1 MSNHLSGGKVNI
13 ALLQDHLRKKILYLI
28 DKCNGPKAIVW
39 DEALAG
45 PVGLIC
51 KYKILLDHDV
61 SRMYPLKFGKLP
73 VTNVNNIIFISRPQ
87 IHLMD
92 MIADIVHE
100 EERSGIRKYCYL
112 FFIPRRSQL
121 CEKRLKTKGVFGN
134 FSLIEDLP
142 CDIFP
147 FDSDV
152 LSMEVETTFKE
163 FYLEKDPTSL
173 YQAAQAIM
181 TLQELYGVIPKVTG
195 KGAAASHVWKLLG
208 RLDLEPRTYPS
219 TSHIDHLILLDR
231 TVDLLTPLATQL
243 TYEGLI
249 DELFEIKN
257 TTAHFPSEN
266 FDTEDEKDI
275 MSDKKQ
281 VILNSADELF
291 AEIRDKNFLAV
302 GAVLSKRAN
311 MIKSELEERSG
322 MGSVEQM
329 KVLVAKL
336 PHILAIKKS
345 LGIHTPIA
353 ELIKQVTDSS
363 EFLDSLQLEQE
374 LMLGVDTDK
383 IQSHIEDC
391 IAHEQPLIKVLRLI
405 CLQSATNSGLKQKV
419 LEYYKREIIHT
430 YGFEHILLLTN
441 LEDAG
446 LLKVQ
451 QGSRS
456 YTVLRKTLR
465 LTVEDGSE
473 VAPVDINYVHSIYA
487 PLSVRL
493 VQHIVR
499 NGGWGNLTDV
509 LSLLPGPNLDV
520 TQPGPYSQ
528 NRRRASVGSQTSSI
542 NDSPK
547 VVLVFFLG
555 GCTYAEISALRFL
568 SQQEDSNVEFVVATT
583 KLING
588 NNFIKSLIDPIES

>member
-1 MSNHLSGGKVNI
+1 
-13 ALLQDHLRKKILYLI
+13 
-28 DKCNGPKAIVW
+28 
-39 DEALAG
+39 
-45 PVGLIC
+45 
-51 KYKILLDHDV
+51 
-61 SRMYPLKFGKLP
+61 MYPLKFGKLP

-121 CEKRLKTKGVFGN
+121 CEKRLKTKGVYGN

-152 LSMEVETTFKE
+152 LSMEVETTFKD

-219 TSHIDHLILLDR
+219 TSQIDHLILLDR

-363 EFLDSLQLEQE
+363 DFLDSLQLEQE

-405 CLQSATNSGLKQKV
+405 CMQSATNSGLKQKV
-419 LEYYKREIIHT
+419 LDYYKREIIHT
-430 YGFEHILLLTN
+430 YGFQHILTLTN

-520 TQPGPYSQ
+520 TQPGPHSQ

-555 GCTYAEISALRFL
+555 GCTYSEISALRFL

-588 NNFIKSLIDPIES
+588 NNFIKSLIDPI

>member
-13 ALLQDHLRKKILYLI
+13 ALLQDHLRKQILYLI

-121 CEKRLKTKGVFGN
+121 CEKRLKTKGVYGN
-134 FSLIEDLP
+134 FNLIEDLP

-152 LSMEVETTFKE
+152 LSMEVETTFKD
-163 FYLEKDPTSL
+163 FHLEKDPTSL
-173 YQAAQAIM
+173 YQAAQAIF

-195 KGAAASHVWKLLG
+195 KGDAARHVWKLLE

-219 TSHIDHLILLDR
+219 TSQIDHLILLDR

-374 LMLGVDTDK
+374 LMLGVDTDRV
-383 IQSHIEDC
+383 QSHIEDC

-405 CLQSATNSGLKQKV
+405 CMQSATNSGLKPKV
-419 LEYYKREIIHT
+419 LDYYKREILHT
-430 YGFEHILLLTN
+430 YGFEHILTLTN

-451 QGSRS
+451 QGSRG

-499 NGGWGNLTDV
+499 HGGWGNLTDV
-509 LSLLPGPNLDV
+509 LSLLPGPILDV
-520 TQPGPYSQ
+520 KQSSRYCSQ
-528 NRRRASVGSQTSSI
+528 NRRSNHLYLYLLFISI
-542 NDSPK
+542 LLT
-547 VVLVFFLG
+547 LVFSL
-555 GCTYAEISALRFL
+555 
-568 SQQEDSNVEFVVATT
+568 
-583 KLING
+583 KLIKN
-588 NNFIKSLIDPIES
+588 

>member
-568 SQQEDSNVEFVVATT
+568 SQQEDSNVEFVVATDR
-583 KLING
+583 
-588 NNFIKSLIDPIES
+588 KSVV